1 MTLRALIRRFAIAYL
16 LSLAFSFLLLAYFR
30 NSSTLTIMTAAL
42 AASTFYVC
50 QGFCTTNGRNFSR
63 HEMLQAWAAF
73 LAIDIALQGLRFV
86 SFVGTMDEN
95 IIRLKQ
101 FASDGLVFMVIF
113 HGVCIFVLI
122 HLAGK
127 IALKKAL
134 ARPAAGEGRKELD
147 P

>member
-63 HEMLQAWAAF
+63 QEMLQAWAAF

-95 IIRLKQ
+95 LARLKQ
-101 FASDGLVFMVIF
+101 FATGELLFMVVF
-113 HGVCIFVLI
+113 HGFCIFLFI
-122 HLAGK
+122 YLAGK
-127 IALKKAL
+127 IASKKTL
-134 ARPAAGEGRKELD
+134 AQPAAEGGRKELD

>member
-1 MTLRALIRRFAIAYL
+1 MTIRSLIRRFTIAYL

-42 AASTFYVC
+42 AASTLYVC
-50 QGFCTTNGRNFSR
+50 QAFCKENGRELNR
-63 HEMLQAWAAF
+63 QEMLQAWAAF

-95 IIRLKQ
+95 LARLKQ
-101 FASDGLVFMVIF
+101 FATGDLAFMVVF
-113 HGVCIFVLI
+113 HGICIFLFI
-122 HLAGK
+122 YLAGR
-127 IALKKAL
+127 IASKKAL
-134 ARPAAGEGRKELD
+134 ARPAAGEGRKELE